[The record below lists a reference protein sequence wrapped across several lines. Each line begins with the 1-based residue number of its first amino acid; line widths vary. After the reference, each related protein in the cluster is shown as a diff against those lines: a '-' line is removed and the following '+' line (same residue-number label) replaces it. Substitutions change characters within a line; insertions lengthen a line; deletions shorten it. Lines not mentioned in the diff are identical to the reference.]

1 MMNWIA
7 KTALKFLSYDA
18 LVEMIAKA
26 LAYILEYARTKASPE
41 AWEKAKEANKKVR
54 AWTALFEE
62 VYEDDTLTPDEEK
75 KIADAIANC
84 TSTESIYTLITGKN
98 KAGKK
103 VKKEAKV
110 GEKKPRKAKKSAK
123 KA

>member
-1 MMNWIA
+1 MITWLA

-18 LVEMIAKA
+18 LVELIAKA

-41 AWEKAKEANKKVR
+41 AWEKAKEANRKVR
-54 AWTALFEE
+54 AWTTLFDE

-75 KIADAIANC
+75 KISDAIANC
-84 TSTESIYTLITGKN
+84 TATESIYELLTGK
-98 KAGKK
+98 GKK
-103 VKKEAKV
+103 KK
-110 GEKKPRKAKKSAK
+110 RKSAK

>member
-1 MMNWIA
+1 MINWIV

-18 LVEMIAKA
+18 LVELIAKA

-98 KAGKK
+98 NSGKK

-110 GEKKPRKAKKSAK
+110 VEKKPRKAKKSAK